1 MTIDDSG
8 AATRGTETRAHARIA
23 AHVPRG
29 PHDASALFTVPT
41 NSYGNREPRRVI
53 PPLLSAPR
61 LTHFACQPGSR
72 NFWVIRP
79 ASPLITLLLLLPFF
93 RPISHTPASTRGGK
107 KRRGSNGAALEKTF
121 PPFREKNHAC
131 MEIAGKRDVLEKNG
145 KRGKGREGRRDAR
158 TELIRGGRGTSGET
172 WLIVELVS
180 RDRWWNSGMNRH
192 GYLGG
197 KEGGRGSRSMARNDG
212 GERRGGG
219 RRAVINLSNN

>member
-93 RPISHTPASTRGGK
+93 SAYFPHTSVDSGGEKASWIERRRSRENLPSFSRKEPRMYGNCGK
-107 KRRGSNGAALEKTF
+107 KRRFGEKW
-121 PPFREKNHAC
+121 EK
-131 MEIAGKRDVLEKNG
+131 GK
-145 KRGKGREGRRDAR
+145 
-158 TELIRGGRGTSGET
+158 
-172 WLIVELVS
+172 
-180 RDRWWNSGMNRH
+180 
-192 GYLGG
+192 
-197 KEGGRGSRSMARNDG
+197 
-212 GERRGGG
+212 GERRKAG
-219 RRAVINLSNN
+219 RTHGANSRWSRHERRNVVNRGARFEGSLVKQRNE